1 MPTVTHPAQSPI
13 LFELTQD
20 QVLHIAASLASDV
33 TSAGE
38 LMPEDFKE
46 QHFQLFELFASRLS
60 EAAKLRVFNALCHKG
75 VLQ

>member
-1 MPTVTHPAQSPI
+1 MRQVTQPAQSLI

-46 QHFQLFELFASRLS
+46 QHFQLFELFVSRLS

-75 VLQ
+75 VMQ